1 MPLSFPQNPQVNQTY
16 TAGGATWTWTGIAW
30 KRAGTMAGLQG
41 VQGIAGSGTQGIQ
54 GTQGLMGLSQ
64 WTRKTAN
71 YTSQDRDR
79 LIADTSGGTFTITL
93 PANPALGAY
102 VVITDGYDF
111 EAINLLVA
119 RNNSTIEGVADDVLL
134 DILGTTFEFI
144 YDGTTWQI
152 TSTAGRQGLQGT
164 TGAGSQGVQGIQG
177 SLGVQGTAG
186 FIGSNGSQGTQGI
199 AGATATA
206 AVNSYVWFTV

>member
-30 KRAGTMAGLQG
+30 KRAGTTTGPQG
-41 VQGIAGSGTQGIQ
+41 IQGIAGNGTQGIQ
-54 GTQGLMGLSQ
+54 GIQGIIGLSQ
-64 WTRKTAN
+64 WARKTAN

-93 PANPALGAY
+93 PANPVLGSY

-134 DILGTTFEFI
+134 DIIGTTFEFI
-144 YDGTTWQI
+144 YDGSTWQI
-152 TSTAGRQGLQGT
+152 TSTAGRQGLQGA
-164 TGAGSQGVQGIQG
+164 TGAGSQGIQGTGGAQGTGGFVGVNGSQGVQGI
-177 SLGVQGTAG
+177 
-186 FIGSNGSQGTQGI
+186 
-199 AGATATA
+199 AGATSTA
-206 AVNSYVWFTV
+206 VVNSYVWFTV